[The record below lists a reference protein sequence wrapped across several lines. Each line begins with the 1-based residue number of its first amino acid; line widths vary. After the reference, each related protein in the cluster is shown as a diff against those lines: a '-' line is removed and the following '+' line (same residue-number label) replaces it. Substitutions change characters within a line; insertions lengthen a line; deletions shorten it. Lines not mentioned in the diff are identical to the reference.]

1 MKLALLGLCA
11 VAFACAGSASGL
23 ASVEPLTAPKGL
35 HAFVYRADEPM
46 PLSPSYTQ
54 LPAFAWEPVRAAT
67 RYEIQLATSVTFA
80 ESTMLA
86 DDSTVATPVTSLQLQ
101 VPWMTGRPFALWVRV
116 RALAGARV
124 SQWSSSFGFNTSWK
138 DLPTQLPAPTGLI
151 RWTPVEGATAYEVW
165 FPDIGL
171 RFRTL
176 TNVADEREYWTL
188 HPTGARTV
196 RWRVR
201 ALRYVKDSKLP
212 NQIQVITYGPYSRRF
227 TSTNDTTLRA
237 TPLLGTDA
245 ISDVDSTPAKQQ
257 PNALM
262 PGFAWTGTTGI
273 AGSGSGLW
281 RVYVF
286 SDRECLNS
294 VTVGSLVGG
303 PAWAP
308 RFAPPL
314 ALPTKA
320 ADLDTFAAGTLAPTY
335 GPQQNA
341 EMSDYT
347 KIATAEEGVKLA
359 DGSAGSAGSSG
370 SGSTSGATG
379 DPSFTTDPG
388 SVALPDNG
396 WPTGRYWWTVVPVAV
411 YETVDSS
418 SAGPTTTSTG
428 TLTYRDLELPQ
439 DACAAGRVWSFGME
453 SMPVTTK
460 DDFPLASGLRG
471 SRVVASAS
479 KTPDFVQLP
488 VITWTPVLGAQSY
501 EIELSRRVYPWRTVI
516 AQSALV
522 PSVTLKLTKQQ
533 IGLWYYRIRGVNG
546 NLPGTAIKMTW
557 SKPTPIRI
565 SGDSFAIVK

>member
-23 ASVEPLTAPKGL
+23 ASVEPLTAPTGL
-35 HAFVYRADEPM
+35 HGFVYRANEPT
-46 PLSPSYTQ
+46 PVSPSYTQ
-54 LPAFAWEPVRAAT
+54 LPAFAWEPVRGAAH
-67 RYEIQLATSVTFA
+67 YEIQLATSVTFA
-80 ESTMLA
+80 ESTILA

-124 SQWSSSFGFNTSWK
+124 SPWGTSFGFNTSWK
-138 DLPTQLPAPTGLI
+138 DLPTQLAAPTGLI

-165 FPDIGL
+165 FTDIGL

-176 TNVADEREYWTL
+176 TNVADEREYWTF
-188 HPTGARTV
+188 HPAGARTV

-212 NQIQVITYGPYSRRF
+212 NKIQVITYGPYSPKF
-227 TSTNDTTLRA
+227 TSTNNTSLRA

-262 PGFAWTGTTGI
+262 PGFAWSGTTGTS
-273 AGSGSGLW
+273 GSGSALW

-286 SDRECLNS
+286 SDQGCLNS

-314 ALPTKA
+314 ALPTTVDA
-320 ADLDTFAAGTLAPTY
+320 LDKFAAGTSAATY
-335 GPQQNA
+335 GPQLNA
-341 EMSDYT
+341 EMADYT
-347 KIATAEEGVKLA
+347 KIATAEEAVKLA
-359 DGSAGSAGSSG
+359 DGSAGTGG
-370 SGSTSGATG
+370 SGSTDTTTT

-388 SVALPDNG
+388 SIALPDNG
-396 WPTGRYWWTVVPVAV
+396 WPAGRYWWTVVPVAV
-411 YETVDSS
+411 YATAASAS
-418 SAGPTTTSTG
+418 SAPGALTAST
-428 TLTYRDLELPQ
+428 LVYRDLELPQ
-439 DACAAGRVWSFGME
+439 DACAAGHVWSFGME

-471 SRVVASAS
+471 SRIVASAS

-501 EIELSRRVYPWRTVI
+501 EIQLSRRVYPWRTVI

-533 IGLWYYRIRGVNG
+533 TGLWYYRIRGVNG
-546 NLPGTAIKMTW
+546 NLPGAAIKMTW